1 MEKGDGGEEGVSVC
15 VVVHDIYFIMDMEEP
30 EPTIFFPSKE
40 VEKKIFWASVV
51 PYVDV
56 LCGGGV
62 PNFLKRRRGVLMDPA

>member
-1 MEKGDGGEEGVSVC
+1 
-15 VVVHDIYFIMDMEEP
+15 MDMEEP

-62 PNFLKRRRGVLMDPA
+62 PNFLKRGCGGKGVLMDPT

>member
-1 MEKGDGGEEGVSVC
+1 
-15 VVVHDIYFIMDMEEP
+15 MDMEEP

-40 VEKKIFWASVV
+40 VEKKIFLGFVV

-62 PNFLKRRRGVLMDPA
+62 PNFLKRRVGMDPT